1 MMIPP
6 QDIGGTLWSEA
17 RAALKGDA
25 PSRVI
30 ALSQLWVPA
39 FPLMEIGCLAPG
51 LFWGPGLA
59 PSPTAPSAGRG
70 AACVVPK
77 LIRIVRMTLSLVPA
91 LFS

>member
-1 MMIPP
+1 MIPMN
-6 QDIGGTLWSEA
+6 IGGPLGSEA
-17 RAALKGDA
+17 RAALTGDA
-25 PSRVI
+25 PSRVT

-59 PSPTAPSAGRG
+59 PPPTPPSAGRG

-77 LIRIVRMTLSLVPA
+77 LIWIFRLTLSLVPA